1 MSQPAVRRGGDPTPS
16 NIGMTDV
23 KKVEAA
29 TRAMRAVDYQF
40 GGGACRDAVVA
51 QLSRVQRLLGASGK
65 EQVRQRLFRA
75 LADLQNLAGWTT
87 FDVGLPDSS
96 RRHFAT
102 ALEFAKQ
109 SGDSDL
115 MSNVMYRI
123 GRVYLHHGA
132 ANDALQWFQRG
143 QIAAQDSG
151 SELAVAV
158 LCANQAWAYAMM
170 GDDAQ
175 ATKLLGRSQDELAK
189 ANLAEA
195 PDWARFYNETDMYA
209 MIGTVHHELSAFD
222 PRHAAI
228 AIPAFDQAMARYDDS
243 MARSQAFT
251 LTMLAT
257 SHLRQGEVDHGVLVG
272 RKALRLASE
281 VKSKRVTDRM
291 KPLQIE
297 TARRSSSADSRELS
311 DLIRQHRRG

>member
-1 MSQPAVRRGGDPTPS
+1 MSQPAVRAGGDPAPS
-16 NIGMTDV
+16 NVGISDV
-23 KKVEAA
+23 KEVEAA
-29 TRAMRAVDYQF
+29 TRAMRARDYQF

-51 QLSRVQRLLGASGK
+51 QLSWAQRLLGASGK
-65 EQVRQRLFRA
+65 EQVRQWLFRA

-109 SGDSDL
+109 SGDSGL
-115 MSNVMYRI
+115 MSNIMYRI

-143 QIAAQDSG
+143 QIAAHDSG
-151 SELAVAV
+151 SELAIAV
-158 LCANQAWAYAMM
+158 LYGNEAWAYAMM
-170 GDDAQ
+170 GDDVQ
-175 ATKLLGRSQDELAK
+175 ATKLLGWSWDELAR

-195 PDWARFYNETDMYA
+195 PDWARFYDETDMYA
-209 MIGTVHHELSAFD
+209 MVGTVHHELSAFD
-222 PRHAAI
+222 PRHAAL
-228 AIPAFDQAMARYDDS
+228 AIPAFDQALARYDDS

-272 RKALRLASE
+272 RKALMLASR

-297 TARRSSSADSRELS
+297 AARQSTSSDSRELS
-311 DLIRQHRRG
+311 HLIRQHRG